1 MDREIEMEECSN
13 DRIAQRFPFGDEDE
27 LSKSEIHRVQ
37 SDSDYSSYVT
47 SSVTSSPE
55 RLDSS
60 GNSDEGI
67 ELSIPLSSPSKLQ
80 QDDFHHA
87 NQTRNRALYTEGSE
101 IKSIGIVWSDRS
113 SLIFK
118 TQQLLVCCR

>member
-1 MDREIEMEECSN
+1 MDREIEMEESSN
-13 DRIAQRFPFGDEDE
+13 DRIAQRFQFPFCEDD
-27 LSKSEIHRVQ
+27 LPKSEIHRVQ

-80 QDDFHHA
+80 QDNFHHA
-87 NQTRNRALYTEGSE
+87 NQIPVTPIMATPASNQTRNTTLYSAGLE
-101 IKSIGIVWSDRS
+101 IKSTGIV
-113 SLIFK
+113 
-118 TQQLLVCCR
+118 